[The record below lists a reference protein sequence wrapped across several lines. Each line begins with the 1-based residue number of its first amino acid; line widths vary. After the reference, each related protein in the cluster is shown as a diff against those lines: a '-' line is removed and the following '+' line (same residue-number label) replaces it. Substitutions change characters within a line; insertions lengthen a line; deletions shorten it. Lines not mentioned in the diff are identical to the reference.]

1 LEEAENLKSK
11 IVAEEVKYVEI
22 SKKIVDSKE
31 TKEMILKS
39 LLEMYNSLKVKPHAL
54 LTITHLKNTLYRS
67 ST

>member
-11 IVAEEVKYVEI
+11 ILSEEVKYIET

-39 LLEMYNSLKVKPHAL
+39 LLEMYNSLKVKLSIAKHHIQKTYTP
-54 LTITHLKNTLYRS
+54 
-67 ST
+67 

>member
-11 IVAEEVKYVEI
+11 IASEEIKYIET

-39 LLEMYNSLKVKPHAL
+39 LLEMYNSLKVKL
-54 LTITHLKNTLYRS
+54 NIVKIT
-67 ST
+67 

>member
-1 LEEAENLKSK
+1 MKSK

-39 LLEMYNSLKVKPHAL
+39 LLEMFNSLKV
-54 LTITHLKNTLYRS
+54 TLYLFLLS
-67 ST
+67 LV